1 MSNSFQPQIKPIAS
15 TSPQFETASTGVV
28 LEKEIMTISDE
39 NPVAVASAYKERLK
53 QDPSVINIANSLAL
67 NNTEQILAFGQEPAL
82 EISRFSDTIL
92 NSMRGDSVQNSSKMI
107 KELTKIMNKFDKKE
121 FEKIGEKRGIMGLF
135 KKVEDALD
143 KLLSKYQSMGK
154 EIDVVN
160 GELVKYKQ
168 ELNAMNNSLEQQY
181 EQNFLFYKSLEKYI
195 VAGEM
200 IIQHFENV
208 ILKEA
213 EEQAKSQLPE
223 HLQQLETYR
232 MMHQMLQTRV
242 YDLEMAKTVALTTAP
257 QIRMIQKANFSLI
270 AKIQSAF
277 IITIPIFKQGLINA
291 VALKRQAIMVGSLN
305 ELQKNT
311 ERILIQNSQD
321 VSNQSAQTAQLAGSP
336 SIQIETIEQVM
347 SNIFRGMEETQ
358 RIEEENKKK
367 RIEGTKRLE
376 ELTSEF
382 KNKMQKKQP

>member
-1 MSNSFQPQIKPIAS
+1 MTNSFQPNIGQTPQ
-15 TSPQFETASTGVV
+15 PQFATPTTGVV
-28 LEKEIMTISDE
+28 LEKEILTIPDE
-39 NPVAVASAYKERLK
+39 NPLAVAESYKQRLQ
-53 QDPSVINIANSLAL
+53 QDQSVINIANSLAL
-67 NNTEQILAFGQEPAL
+67 TNTEQILAFGQEPAL

-107 KELTKIMNKFDKKE
+107 KELTKIMSKFDKKE

-168 ELNAMNNSLEQQY
+168 ELNTMNNSLEQQY
-181 EQNFLFYKSLEKYI
+181 EQNFLYYKSLEKYI

-200 IIQHFENV
+200 IIGHFEQQ
-208 ILKEA
+208 LLPQA
-213 EEQAKSQLPE
+213 EQLAQSQLPE

-232 MMHQMLQTRV
+232 MIHQMLQTRV

-291 VALKRQAIMVGSLN
+291 VALKRQAIMVDSLN

-321 VSNQSAQTAQLAGSP
+321 VSTQSAQTAQLAGSP
-336 SIQIETIEQVM
+336 SIQIQTIEEVM

-367 RIEGTKRLE
+367 RIEGTKRLA
-376 ELTSEF
+376 ELNSDF
-382 KNKMQKKQP
+382 KNKMQNQSR

>member
-1 MSNSFQPQIKPIAS
+1 MTNSFQPNIGQTPQ
-15 TSPQFETASTGVV
+15 PQFATPTTGVV
-28 LEKEIMTISDE
+28 LEKEILTIPDE
-39 NPVAVASAYKERLK
+39 NPLAVAESYKQRLK

-168 ELNAMNNSLEQQY
+168 ELNSMNNSLEQQY

-200 IIQHFENV
+200 IIQHFEKV
-208 ILKEA
+208 ILKDAVEK
-213 EEQAKSQLPE
+213 AKSQLPE
-223 HLQQLETYR
+223 HLQQLETYQ

-291 VALKRQAIMVGSLN
+291 VALKRQAIMVDSLN

-321 VSNQSAQTAQLAGSP
+321 VSTQSAQTAQLAGSP
-336 SIQIETIEQVM
+336 SIQIQTIEEVM

-367 RIEGTKRLE
+367 RIEGTKRLA
-376 ELTSEF
+376 ELNSDF
-382 KNKMQKKQP
+382 KNKMQNKSR